1 MIYLPSSVFN
11 EELHTGFED
20 IMVKGNYPQ
29 NCYNPK
35 DYWQNEYPKFFELN
49 ITLDFITPKK
59 YETRKRPRERKV
71 QDIFTGQIFNSLQ
84 QASKFYNI
92 NVGLIKYRLRTNNK
106 KNTLKYLDETN

>member
-1 MIYLPSSVFN
+1 MIRLPSSVFN

-29 NCYNPK
+29 DCHDPK
-35 DYWQNEYPKFFELN
+35 DESLWRNDLPLFFEES
-49 ITLDFITPKK
+49 ISFDFKTPKR

-106 KNTLKYLDETN
+106 KNTLKYLEE